1 MTAHTSMLRQLPHA
15 MPRTAL
21 AACTCVL
28 VIATIANIGVDWA
41 IDGSEWV
48 RYLCCGLA
56 VTVAAIWFACK
67 PQQGSYAVIAVSVGD
82 FLIGGTAFAP
92 MLVLALLA
100 TGSIGYTDLVEGVL
114 AGIALL
120 AAVFFSPYTVAFPAI
135 DNDLLSFPCLVAL
148 TLSISTLIR
157 RNGERQRQ
165 LQREQTLLA
174 NAGIAQ
180 RLHDYT
186 TNDLSDIAMMA
197 DHQLAICDA
206 AQRETWS
213 SIKNLALDALA
224 HTRKAI
230 RTLESDKTNAEQ
242 HDGTKKGNRRHNKP
256 VSPWLGSAAPMQDSK
271 AIGIDRLGELN
282 ELITTC
288 RSNLEANG
296 YTGEVIRFGTEPTRL
311 DDATATLV
319 IGLVRELFGNIAKHA
334 QASAG
339 YTMLISWTD
348 TAFVIECSDTPHS
361 DADMSAGLHS
371 GLERYRQAIES
382 MQGQWN
388 IESGKDHW
396 NIHAEVPYRSAD

>member
-1 MTAHTSMLRQLPHA
+1 MTTHTSTLRRLLQA

-21 AACTCVL
+21 TTCTCVL
-28 VIATIANIGVDWA
+28 AIAAIANIGVDWG

-56 VTVAAIWFACK
+56 ATVASTWFAYK
-67 PQQGSYAVIAVSVGD
+67 PQHGSYAVIVVSIGD

-92 MLVLALLA
+92 MLILALLA
-100 TGSIGYTDLVEGVL
+100 TGSIGYTSLVEGVL

-135 DNDLLSFPCLVAL
+135 DNNLLSFPCLIAL
-148 TLSISTLIR
+148 TLSISVLIR

-197 DHQLAICDA
+197 DHQLAICDNE
-206 AQRETWS
+206 QREAWHS
-213 SIKNLALDALA
+213 VKNLALDALT

-230 RTLESDKTNAEQ
+230 RTLESDKTTVKQ
-242 HDGTKKGNRRHNKP
+242 YDGTQTYDHRQNQLVSLRH
-256 VSPWLGSAAPMQDSK
+256 SSTAPAQASETT
-271 AIGIDRLGELN
+271 GIDRLDELN
-282 ELITTC
+282 KLIATC
-288 RSNLEANG
+288 QSNLAANG
-296 YTGEVIRFGTEPTRL
+296 YAGEVIRFGTEPTQL
-311 DDATATLV
+311 GDATATLI

-348 TAFVIECSDTPHS
+348 AAFVIELSDVPEPNT
-361 DADMSAGLHS
+361 DVGLRS
-371 GLERYRQAIES
+371 GLERYRQTIES
-382 MQGQWN
+382 MQGQWD
-388 IESGKDHW
+388 IENTSNHW
-396 NIHAEVPYRSAD
+396 NFHAEVPYQRTN

>member
-1 MTAHTSMLRQLPHA
+1 MTAHTSMLRRLPHA
-15 MPRTAL
+15 IPRTSL

-28 VIATIANIGVDWA
+28 AIAAIANIGVDWA

-48 RYLCCGLA
+48 RYLCYGLA

-67 PQQGSYAVIAVSVGD
+67 PQQGSYAIIAVSISD
-82 FLIGGTAFAP
+82 FLIGGTAFVP
-92 MLVLALLA
+92 MLILALLV
-100 TGSIGYTDLVEGVL
+100 TGNIGYTNLVEGVL

-157 RNGERQRQ
+157 RNEERQRQ

-197 DHQLAICDA
+197 DHQLAICDDE
-206 AQRETWS
+206 QREAWS
-213 SIKNLALDALA
+213 SVKDLALDALA

-230 RTLESDKTNAEQ
+230 RTLESDKTSAEQ
-242 HDGTKKGNRRHNKP
+242 HDGAKTCDRYQNQP
-256 VSPWLGSAAPMQDSK
+256 VSPWHGSAAPMQDSK
-271 AIGIDRLGELN
+271 AIEIDKLGELN
-282 ELITTC
+282 ELIATC
-288 RSNLEANG
+288 RSNLKASG

-311 DDATATLV
+311 DNATATLA

-334 QASAG
+334 QVSAG

-348 TAFVIECSDTPHS
+348 TAFVIECSDTPYS
-361 DADMSAGLHS
+361 DAATNAGLHS

-382 MQGQWN
+382 MHGQWSVEN
-388 IESGKDHW
+388 GNNHW
-396 NIHAEVPYRSAD
+396 NLHAEVPYRSAD